1 MTKPSPPPGAP
12 ADLPLRLQYD
22 HLEFPGVVP
31 RTFLG
36 PLVVAAL
43 SSPAVCALS
52 LLDVSKFYSQLT
64 GEGGPSAGAGGPLW
78 DRVAPQRGR
87 APSQGRPTAVLA
99 VLGLSA
105 WRFRAP
111 TAASVA
117 ETCRPRPVAVSD
129 VVPRRVAA
137 STAAVRRLPL
147 VQSERCSASL

>member
-64 GEGGPSAGAGGPLW
+64 
-78 DRVAPQRGR
+78 
-87 APSQGRPTAVLA
+87 
-99 VLGLSA
+99 
-105 WRFRAP
+105 
-111 TAASVA
+111 
-117 ETCRPRPVAVSD
+117 AVST
-129 VVPRRVAA
+129 
-137 STAAVRRLPL
+137 SAVRRRPL
-147 VQSERCSASL
+147 VQSERCSASLWFSDSGLSKKK

>member
-64 GEGGPSAGAGGPLW
+64 GEGGPLSGGRWTAVGSGGPSAGAGSFSGASDCCPGCPRPL
-78 DRVAPQRGR
+78 
-87 APSQGRPTAVLA
+87 
-99 VLGLSA
+99 
-105 WRFRAP
+105 
-111 TAASVA
+111 SVA
-117 ETCRPRPVAVSD
+117 
-129 VVPRRVAA
+129 
-137 STAAVRRLPL
+137 
-147 VQSERCSASL
+147 VQSTEHRVSRRDLQAAPCCRLRRGPSRSG